1 MTKYKLK
8 YLIVNNFRNVEY
20 NSEIKKDSKIEDIEK
35 INPKWFYKFWWDALT
50 IFDWENGYGK
60 TTFFYALEFLFLWEK
75 IEKKWQIKSEQKWDS
90 ESKDFLRNNKNDNLF
105 EYFVRW
111 IFENDIWETID
122 IIRFVEEKKEIE
134 NCKIIQIKDWN
145 IIDNISLNDLD
156 FWIDFENHYK
166 NFLYLPQ
173 DNVFEFLLNAWRW
186 ESVKKILNLNEEEY
200 LLWKL
205 KNDKNQNDI
214 STIYW
219 KINSTITKLDNKN
232 NDLIKTNEKLSENI
246 EILKE
251 NLKDNNDLDLSKY
264 KKMSFFTKKYDFIDI
279 ENLENI
285 NEKEL
290 KINSFSRD
298 FDGIKYILENIDNY
312 KYKIYNDKIN
322 KLNDS
327 KVLFDIW
334 NYNDFIYCFENNDK
348 EDYKYKDVK
357 SNLLKLNSDLT
368 NLEELNAIFNNLYKL
383 QSIES
388 IQKISISNFKKYELI
403 IDVKVFLDFV
413 ENIQKEL
420 KEIKSDSQK
429 YEWLKTNI
437 QYIFD
442 NVSKE
447 SYKSID
453 VKDKHWNIIKE
464 SICPTCWTD
473 FWTYKDLKD
482 SIKNQLDYFSD
493 KSSDMKN
500 IDEKIKLFYLSIEFL
515 NLQSKIIER
524 IESLKKEK
532 EDFEKINWVLKTYE
546 TFYWNKDLESFI
558 KINKENFNGNNHK
571 EVFNNYVSFLEAKK
585 PKIDITDINLW
596 YIKAEINEEFK
607 RLVNSNDTDKLL
619 EYNFLFSVSDIDNN
633 KSIILN
639 YKDTLIYQKELT
651 DKNDELKKNAELIKY
666 LEKRRNILENI
677 KTKFWELYSNLYSTI
692 NEYENK
698 LNNNIKV
705 PFYIFSKR
713 ILKNYEWDWLVLT
726 KDNNKVSIAS
736 LNYQKNPFFNF
747 SQWQLTATMIS
758 ILLALN
764 ISLNNS
770 KINFLL
776 IDDPIQT
783 LDDLNQ
789 LAFINLLRYQ
799 FADKQIILSTH
810 EQEFSNFIRYKF
822 WRLWL
827 SQTSF
832 NVKERFLEN

>member
-1 MTKYKLK
+1 MSKYKLK
-8 YLIVNNFRNVEY
+8 YLIVNNFRNIEY
-20 NSEIKKDSKIEDIEK
+20 NSEIKKDTKIEDIADLK
-35 INPKWFYKFWWDALT
+35 HKWFYKFWWEKLT
-50 IFDWENGYGK
+50 IFDGENGYGK

-75 IEKKWQIKSEQKWDS
+75 IDLEIKAKEHSIIKEKKWDV
-90 ESKDFLRNNKNDNLF
+90 LRNSKNENEF

-111 IFENDIWETID
+111 IFENDNWDTID
-122 IIRFVEEKKEIE
+122 IIRFVEENKEIE
-134 NCKIIQIKDWN
+134 DAEMIQLKDWKIIHN
-145 IIDNISLNDLD
+145 INPKDLD

-173 DNVFEFLLNAWRW
+173 DNVFEFLLDGWRW
-186 ESVKKILNLNEEEY
+186 KSVNKILNLEEEEY

-205 KNDKNQNDI
+205 KNSSNQNDI
-214 STIYW
+214 KTIYW
-219 KINSTITKLDNKN
+219 KINSTITKLDYKN
-232 NDLIKTNEKLSENI
+232 NELAKKNHEITKDI

-251 NLKDNNDLDLSKY
+251 NLKEKNDLDLSNY
-264 KKMSFFTKKYDFIDI
+264 KNIAFFTRNYDFIDI

-290 KINSFSRD
+290 KINSFSRN

-327 KVLFDIW
+327 KVLFEIW

-348 EDYKYKDVK
+348 KDYKYKDVK

-388 IQKISISNFKKYELI
+388 IQKISISNFKKYESI

-429 YEWLKTNI
+429 YEWLKKNI

-442 NVSKE
+442 NVSNE
-447 SYKSID
+447 SYKSIEIVD
-453 VKDKHWNIIKE
+453 ENWNIKNE
-464 SICPTCWTD
+464 TFCPTCWTD

-482 SIKNQLDYFSD
+482 SIKSQLKYFSD
-493 KSSDMKN
+493 KSSDTKN
-500 IDEKIKLFYLSIEFL
+500 IDEKIKIFYLSIEFL

-532 EDFEKINWVLKTYE
+532 ENFEKISWVLKTYE
-546 TFYWNKDLESFI
+546 SFFWNKDLEDFI
-558 KINKENFNGNNHK
+558 KINKENFNENNHK
-571 EVFNNYVSFLEAKK
+571 ETFDNYILSLEEKR
-585 PKIDITDINLW
+585 PKINITDINLW

-607 RLVNSNDTDKLL
+607 RLFNSNDAEILL
-619 EYNFLFSVSDIDNN
+619 DYKFLFSVTDIDVN
-633 KSIILN
+633 KSTILT
-639 YKDTLIYQKELT
+639 YKDTLIYQKGLT
-651 DKNDELKKNAELIKY
+651 DKNDELKKNGELIKY

-698 LNNNIKV
+698 LSNNIKV

-726 KDNNKVSIAS
+726 KDNNKVSITS
-736 LNYQKNPFFNF
+736 LNYQKNPVFNF

-827 SQTSF
+827 SQISF
-832 NVKERFLEN
+832 NVKERFLK